1 MKVKFTAEIID
12 DNGNVVGKRT
22 SEEAGIPSMEEF
34 DLSTRDGFLR
44 DFDLLEKAVLKARNQ
59 IGADITDELLDGTLK
74 KNCIS
79 CSRIRKTAVESELGR
94 IPVSVMDELAQS
106 IQPKERLYSNGCR
119 DLSCKLCTKLSY
131 RDAAEMLN
139 RFQHRDASQT
149 MKLRTLSGC
158 MERMG
163 SQI

>member
-44 DFDLLEKAVLKARNQ
+44 DFDVLKARNQ

-74 KNCIS
+74 K
-79 CSRIRKTAVESELGR
+79 TAYHAAESEK
-94 IPVSVMDELAQS
+94 Q
-106 IQPKERLYSNGCR
+106 Q
-119 DLSCKLCTKLSY
+119 
-131 RDAAEMLN
+131 
-139 RFQHRDASQT
+139 
-149 MKLRTLSGC
+149 
-158 MERMG
+158 
-163 SQI
+163 